1 MKKMDALF
9 YLVFLLT
16 GCSSEWRDFIREGNK
31 SYKTGNFVKAKEIY
45 QSAVEAK
52 PDEPI
57 SNYNLGAALH
67 QNKEFYLAEKYFL
80 KSISQLKLEEQS
92 KAYYNLGNS
101 QFQTGN
107 FRDAIR
113 SYKSA
118 LRMNHE
124 DLDSKH
130 NLELVLKK
138 LGQQQNQEASNNPK
152 QANNENHA
160 GNQIQR
166 NQQKNPL
173 TPNGQK
179 MSKAD
184 AIRLLEALKNDAHEI
199 RKQILHH
206 QIARQPPSNSSK
218 DW

>member
-1 MKKMDALF
+1 MDALF

-67 QNKEFYLAEKYFL
+67 QNKEFHLAEKYFL

-130 NLELVLKK
+130 NLELALEK
-138 LGQQQNQEASNNPK
+138 LGQQQQNQEASNNQK

-160 GNQIQR
+160 GNQSQR

-173 TPNGQK
+173 TPNGKK

-184 AIRLLEALKNDAHEI
+184 AIRLLETLKNDEHEI

-206 QIARQPPSNSSK
+206 QISRQPPSHSSK